1 MDERSWEPITSAP
14 HLRTPHQAGKG
25 MTSSH
30 VGQASAYT
38 KHHGSARTSY
48 RDISRPT
55 LGLDL
60 RFEQTY
66 LKSIA
71 PHVRLTTPAPDE
83 NEKRGDVMRLQGQQ
97 LDIKWGQVIWI
108 TTKDQ
113 ILAPLFQGMLWWA
126 PYSSPLI
133 PIRGIYVL
141 PAGASW
147 VLGCNTSA
155 TASQRVG
162 VRLGP
167 GLELLN

>member
-1 MDERSWEPITSAP
+1 MA
-14 HLRTPHQAGKG
+14 
-25 MTSSH
+25 SSH

-38 KHHGSARTSY
+38 KHHGSARKSY

-83 NEKRGDVMRLQGQQ
+83 SEKRGDVVRLQGQQ

-113 ILAPLFQGMLWWA
+113 ILAPLFQGMLWGIFSPWVQYLRSGFA
-126 PYSSPLI
+126 KSGRSSQTGA
-133 PIRGIYVL
+133 GIAKL
-141 PAGASW
+141 KSW
-147 VLGCNTSA
+147 LSTLVPQTTSFRA
-155 TASQRVG
+155 K
-162 VRLGP
+162 
-167 GLELLN
+167 